1 MMMNYRVSTLP
12 GKTWKTLEFDN
23 LSKINLEKP
32 GILSIVQQ
40 KSFNLSQKFYHKNKF
55 FLSSSIFLFI

>member
-12 GKTWKTLEFDN
+12 GKTWKTLEYDN

-40 KSFNLSQKFYHKNKF
+40 KSFILSQKFYHKNKF
-55 FLSSSIFLFI
+55 FCHHQFFF